1 MFCSNRSWT
10 TTTKLVTHD
19 SFTVNTSYDIV
30 STHILKCLK
39 NGKIFYGLII
49 ASQKKKKKKKKKKKT
64 KGLGY

>member
-49 ASQKKKKKKKKKKKT
+49 ASQKKKKNKKKT